1 MSSRH
6 AIAGQRAG
14 FWRRTIAT
22 VIDELVV
29 LLPVQII
36 LAVLFTLSSGWIQ
49 GSVGLAFPNCTG
61 GLNPT
66 ADGQPASPR
75 LDMTIDCRF
84 SFFGLDAKHVLTTI
98 DWRGADP
105 QGASTA
111 GTDAATSVAAV
122 ANQAFPSFPTRTQT
136 MLDSEDR
143 PVKGIALDW
152 AGFVVLL
159 AYFVALQTK
168 TGRTLGDRAM
178 GIRLV
183 GSSDDSSVGVALR
196 KVVFR
201 ILSLGIGFYPML
213 IVGALS
219 YLMTGSA
226 QPFVPNVPL
235 LILAALAAIANAV
248 WCVTLIVQIARKR
261 DPYYDRI
268 AGTAVLRN

>member
-1 MSSRH
+1 
-6 AIAGQRAG
+6 
-14 FWRRTIAT
+14 
-22 VIDELVV
+22 
-29 LLPVQII
+29 
-36 LAVLFTLSSGWIQ
+36 
-49 GSVGLAFPNCTG
+49 
-61 GLNPT
+61 
-66 ADGQPASPR
+66 
-75 LDMTIDCRF
+75 
-84 SFFGLDAKHVLTTI
+84 
-98 DWRGADP
+98 
-105 QGASTA
+105 
-111 GTDAATSVAAV
+111 
-122 ANQAFPSFPTRTQT
+122 
-136 MLDSEDR
+136 
-143 PVKGIALDW
+143 
-152 AGFVVLL
+152 
-159 AYFVALQTK
+159 
-168 TGRTLGDRAM
+168 M

-261 DPYYDRI
+261 DPDYDRI